1 MPTYNVYF
9 FVVKPP
15 QPPHMGG
22 SGETAAL
29 GGGAEPSAM
38 YTQFLTDFRALLSG
52 YFEQSAA
59 SIPYPESVHRP
70 DWQVQVQEI
79 PSLRP
84 GVPDFSGL
92 TIQAHEPIV
101 YLVSRQHA
109 PTPEFRR
116 RATYAMVDA
125 FEQGRFAG
133 TPSEAFGEWRDAM
146 RNPSEV
152 RGVSLIGSLDASYT
166 ESFRFA
172 PLVAEVFTDLS
183 LISTPRIFG
192 QLRISQLAHD
202 WVNIMSNFVAKASFH
217 EVAHCKSECH
227 NQPAASTDPPWSATR
242 SHSIHDESGAGI
254 LGTEVAWT
262 TEPTAS
268 DFTLMGRH
276 MLCPVPF
283 YKLDQPLGG
292 QFTNH
297 GQAHTLAVQPP
308 PEEEASDSDDLDMD
322 LDTDDPLGGAL

>member
-15 QPPHMGG
+15 QPPHMGD
-22 SGETAAL
+22 SGETASL
-29 GGGAEPSAM
+29 GGGEASPM
-38 YTQFLTDFRALLSG
+38 YTQFIADFRTLLAG
-52 YFEQSAA
+52 YFTQSAA
-59 SIPYPESVHRP
+59 HIPYPASVERP
-70 DWQVQVQEI
+70 EWQAEVHEI
-79 PSLRP
+79 PALRP

-92 TIQAHEPIV
+92 TIQPQDPIV

-109 PTPEFRR
+109 STPEFRR
-116 RATYAMVDA
+116 RASYAMVDA

-133 TPSEAFGEWRDAM
+133 TPSEAFDEWRDAM

-152 RGVSLIGSLDASYT
+152 RGVSLIGSLDASYD
-166 ESFRFA
+166 ESFRFS

-192 QLRISQLAHD
+192 QLRIGQLAHD

-217 EVAHCKSECH
+217 EIAHCKSECH
-227 NQPAASTDPPWSATR
+227 NRPAASHNPPWVAVR
-242 SHSIHDESGAGI
+242 SQSIHNEGGVGI

-262 TEPTAS
+262 TDPTTA
-268 DFTLMGRH
+268 DFTLMGQH

-283 YKLDQPLGG
+283 FKLDQPLAQ

-297 GQAHTLAVQPP
+297 GQPHTLAVQPP
-308 PEEEASDSDDLDMD
+308 PAEEESDSDDDIVIS
-322 LDTDDPLGGAL
+322 DDPLGGAF